1 VLLAFSD
8 RPQSRML
15 LDLIY
20 RQDAPERPS
29 ITRPDAERLIDEV
42 RAVGFSCVQRAGQ
55 SSERSSCS
63 VPVLAGGDTLAA
75 LSVRFARSAVTQQV
89 IMERFLPA
97 LRHAAH
103 GMVDSFNRTS
113 PNPISKRA
121 RHSALITT
129 EI

>member
-29 ITRPDAERLIDEV
+29 ITRPDAERLIDDV
-42 RAVGFSCVQRAGQ
+42 RAVGFSCMHRTGQ
-55 SSERSSCS
+55 SSERSSLS

-75 LSVRFARSAVTQQV
+75 LSVRFARSAVTEQV
-89 IMERFLPA
+89 IMGRFLPA
-97 LRHAAH
+97 LRGAAH
-103 GMVDSFNRTS
+103 GMVDSFNQTS
-113 PNPISKRA
+113 PNLSSKRA
-121 RHSALITT
+121 RQSALITP